1 MVCLRGESPTL
12 HINKMNFFNLFAAVA
27 VAGSSVIAGNPVQA
41 FPVQAVDYKV
51 EVKPAMNMQR
61 AQTQWDWQSQWFED
75 ELQHAFVNNDFHLA
89 SQMLDLQ
96 YDLATFD
103 HVCQDEN
110 SYQLASTPLWV
121 ANTASLESCL
131 ASFESAQL
139 D

>member
-27 VAGSSVIAGNPVQA
+27 VAGSSVIAGNPAQA
-41 FPVQAVDYKV
+41 FPVQVVDYKV
-51 EVKPAMNMQR
+51 EAKPAMNMQR

-75 ELQHAFVNNDFHLA
+75 ELQHAFVNNDFHVA
-89 SQMLDLQ
+89 SQALNLQ
-96 YDLATFD
+96 YDLAAFD

-110 SYQLASTPLWV
+110 SYQLASTDLWV
-121 ANTASLESCL
+121 ANTPYFESCL
-131 ASFESAQL
+131 TSFETAQL